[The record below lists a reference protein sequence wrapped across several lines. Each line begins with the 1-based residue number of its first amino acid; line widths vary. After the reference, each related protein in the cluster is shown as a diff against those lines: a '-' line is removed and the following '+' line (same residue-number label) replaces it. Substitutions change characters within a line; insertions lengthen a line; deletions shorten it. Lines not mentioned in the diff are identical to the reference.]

1 MDSSSLVGQ
10 VNYRNQKDFIKGL
23 ARALN
28 HSPNYTQSAVII
40 YDTFPEFAIR
50 MGAYPKIGPFSHA
63 VDKLRYLGGLSGGL
77 DWALRF
83 APRGFSQDEPD
94 VPKIIVLIATTDSQ
108 NPATID
114 SLSATLRR
122 QDINITVLG
131 IGSESNFP
139 NIRRLV
145 ARPEDFLT
153 PKASEYLPSY
163 VPTVVSAI
171 LSGECDLRYIFLL
184 STKGQEGLAVSK

>member
-1 MDSSSLVGQ
+1 MSTYCIIWTFSFLFPIEEVKTPEDYKAEVIYVMDSSSLVGQ

-77 DWALRF
+77 DWALKF

-94 VPKIIVLIATTDSQ
+94 VPKIIVLIAKTDLQ
-108 NPATID
+108 NR
-114 SLSATLRR
+114 SEERR
-122 QDINITVLG
+122 VG
-131 IGSESNFP
+131 
-139 NIRRLV
+139 
-145 ARPEDFLT
+145 
-153 PKASEYLPSY
+153 K
-163 VPTVVSAI
+163 
-171 LSGECDLRYIFLL
+171 ECRSRWSPYH
-184 STKGQEGLAVSK
+184 